1 MTAPSKSA
9 TSLKS
14 LIKEAIQDLE
24 VTPDEYRSIMELAV
38 DDRHL
43 DSEEKALLSQFHQMI
58 SNGTVQRVKG

>member
-1 MTAPSKSA
+1 MTAPSESA

-38 DDRHL
+38 ADRHL
-43 DSEEKALLSQFHQMI
+43 DSEEKASCRSF
-58 SNGTVQRVKG
+58 TR